1 MGNVA
6 SFSKLLYYV
15 GMVNI
20 STLLGKPKLINLSV
34 NPKFTNQPIIYEID
48 STNLLSTSSF
58 VKVPNQNNIY
68 RYTSSTAQQEVI
80 IYKASQLN
88 PLTNKMEIITKESF
102 IIFNNFTQQQ
112 INDMPK
118 KMGSFTF
125 DNISFDGDTW
135 QIGTI
140 SSNYFVGPIINE
152 STNTHIYEL
161 GEYIS
166 TAQPPQTVYGFYNHS
181 ITRQRSIEQ
190 LDTNTNISSYSANID
205 TDKIDTLVSCFNNS
219 FTKIQILDK
228 EHAIKYNSKCIYLV
242 VDNNKLIRK
251 KM

>member
-1 MGNVA
+1 MGNVT
-6 SFSKLLYYV
+6 SISKLLYYV

-20 STLLGKPKLINLSV
+20 STLVGKPKLINLSV
-34 NPKFTNQPIIYEID
+34 NPMFPEQPIIYEID
-48 STNLLSTSSF
+48 SSNLLPTSSF

-68 RYTSSTAQQEVI
+68 RYTSSTSQQEVI

-88 PLTNKMEIITKESF
+88 PLTNKMKIITKESF
-102 IIFNNFTQQQ
+102 IIFNNYTQQQ

-135 QIGTI
+135 QIGSI
-140 SSNYFVGPIINE
+140 RSNYFVGPIINE
-152 STNTHIYEL
+152 STNSHIYEL

-166 TAQPPQTVYGFYNHS
+166 TIQPPQTVYSFYNDP
-181 ITRQRSIEQ
+181 ITQQRSIEQ
-190 LDTNTNISSYSANID
+190 SDKDISSYSVNID

-228 EHAIKYNSKCIYLV
+228 EHAIKYNSNCIYLV